1 MNQTIILSNKYMK
14 TLKLTTL
21 LIILLSTFSIAFSQ
35 PKKPVPAKPKPTAT
49 PVQTSG
55 NKFADYKI
63 SQKMSMG
70 EGMKIEQTTWSK
82 GVRTRSEQKF
92 VTDPNDENSAMMANM
107 MPNFIRIDQC
117 DLKQDVTISDK
128 KKAYFIDYDDWNGL
142 SPEQKIRRP
151 NQKIVIKGTATVS
164 SVVTDSGKRQTMFGL
179 QARWQKFVTSIVNS
193 ADSCDGKADLRVEE
207 EGWYVTLSLDQDNCK
222 VNIQG
227 STGGCR
233 PKTIMGKMQNPGFFL
248 EGTRKMFDNGKLTMT
263 STLET
268 TALSKATLDQALFEI
283 PTSYKEVDSE
293 QELMPNPGEM
303 MNMNATTEVGGRNE
317 DGERKM
323 KASNLKTV
331 AIDFFSGNAS
341 KVNQDELRSF
351 ISSKLS
357 ANGMSGF
364 AINSQSDL
372 LSGKFVNVVGVE
384 IKKIKESGGAKIG
397 GLFGKVTGND
407 SAAKLGESEVEI
419 VITIYGKD
427 GKSVVATA
435 NASEKMKG
443 SPNDAFKAA
452 IDKIIGGLLAK
463 IK

>member
-14 TLKLTTL
+14 TLKITTL
-21 LIILLSTFSIAFSQ
+21 LIIILSTFSIAFSQ
-35 PKKPVPAKPKPTAT
+35 PKKPVTTKPAAVKPTPT
-49 PVQTSG
+49 PPTQS
-55 NKFADYKI
+55 KFADYKI

-92 VTDPNDENSAMMANM
+92 VTDPNDENSAMMANI

-151 NQKIVIKGTATVS
+151 NQKVVIKGTATVS
-164 SVVTDSGKRQTMFGL
+164 AVVTDSGKRQTMFGL

-248 EGTRKMFDNGKLTMT
+248 EGTRKMYDNGKLTLT

-268 TALSKATLDQALFEI
+268 TALSKATLEQALFEI
-283 PTSYKEVDSE
+283 PKDYKEVDSE
-293 QELMPNPGEM
+293 SELMPGMGDM
-303 MNMNATTEVGGRNE
+303 MDTSAKTMIGDNE
-317 DGERKM
+317 KP
-323 KASNLKTV
+323 SNLKTV

-341 KVNQDELRSF
+341 KVNQDELRQY

-364 AINSQSDL
+364 AINSQADL
-372 LSGKFVNVVGVE
+372 AGGKFVNVIGVE

-397 GLFGKVTGND
+397 GLFGKVTGNSD
-407 SAAKLGESEVEI
+407 AAKIGESEVEI
-419 VITIYGKD
+419 IITIYGKD

>member
-1 MNQTIILSNKYMK
+1 MKKIISILIMTLAVGTVFGQT
-14 TLKLTTL
+14 
-21 LIILLSTFSIAFSQ
+21 
-35 PKKPVPAKPKPTAT
+35 KKPTPKPVATTTTAPT
-49 PVQTSG
+49 PKPIVTQ
-55 NKFADYKI
+55 NKFSDYKI

-70 EGMKIEQTTWSK
+70 EEMKIEQTTYAK
-82 GVRTRSEQKF
+82 GVRNRNEQKF
-92 VTDPNDENSAMMANM
+92 VVNPNDPNSAMMANM

-151 NQKIVIKGTATVS
+151 NRKVVIKGTSTVS
-164 SVVTDSGKRQTMFGL
+164 AVVTDSGKRQTMFGL
-179 QARWQKFVTSIVNS
+179 QARWQKFVTTIVNS
-193 ADSCDGKADLRVEE
+193 ADSCDGKADLRLEE
-207 EGWYVTLSLDQDNCK
+207 EGWYVTLSLNQENCI

-233 PKTIMGKMQNPGFFL
+233 PKIIMGKMQMPGFFL
-248 EGTRKMFDNGKLTMT
+248 EGTRKMYDNGKLTLT

-283 PTSYKEVDSE
+283 PASYKEVDSE

-303 MNMNATTEVGGRNE
+303 LNMNATTEVGGRNE
-317 DGERKM
+317 DGEREM
-323 KASNLKTV
+323 KASNQKTV

-341 KVNQDELRSF
+341 KVNQDELRSY
-351 ISSKLS
+351 ISGKLS

-364 AINSQSDL
+364 AINSQADL
-372 LSGKFVNVVGVE
+372 LSGKFVNVIGVE
-384 IKKIKESGGAKIG
+384 IKKVKESGGAKIG

-419 VITIYGKD
+419 IITIYGKD

-435 NASEKMKG
+435 NATEKMKG

-452 IDKIIGGLLAK
+452 IDKIIGGLIAK

>member
-1 MNQTIILSNKYMK
+1 MK

-21 LIILLSTFSIAFSQ
+21 LIIILSTISIGLSQ
-35 PKKPVPAKPKPTAT
+35 TKKPTPKPVAKPTAT
-49 PVQTSG
+49 PVQTTG
-55 NKFADYKI
+55 NKYADYKI
-63 SQKMSMG
+63 SQKISMG
-70 EGMKIEQTTWSK
+70 EGMKIEQTTYAK
-82 GVRTRSEQKF
+82 GVRTRSEQKV

-107 MPNFIRIDQC
+107 MPNFIRVDQC

-128 KKAYFIDYDDWNGL
+128 KKAYFIDYDDWSGL

-151 NQKIVIKGTATVS
+151 NQKVVIKGTATVS
-164 SVVTDSGKRQTMFGL
+164 AVVTDSGKRQTMFGL
-179 QARWQKFVTSIVNS
+179 QARWLKFVTSIVNS
-193 ADSCDGKADLRVEE
+193 ADSCDGKADIRMEE

-227 STGGCR
+227 STGGCS
-233 PKTIMGKMQNPGFFL
+233 PKIIMGKMQIPGFFL
-248 EGTRKMFDNGKLTMT
+248 EGTRKMYDNGKLTMT

-268 TALSKATLDQALFEI
+268 TELSKATLDQALFEI
-283 PTSYKEVDSE
+283 PTDYKEVDSFM
-293 QELMPNPGEM
+293 ELVTGMGDM
-303 MNMNATTEVGGRNE
+303 MDTSAKTMIGDSE
-317 DGERKM
+317 

-341 KVNQDELRSF
+341 KVNQDELRSY

-364 AINSQSDL
+364 AINSQADL
-372 LSGKFVNVVGVE
+372 AGGKFVNVIGVE

-397 GLFGKVTGND
+397 GLFGKVTGNSD
-407 SAAKLGESEVEI
+407 AAKLGESEVEI
-419 VITIYGKD
+419 IITIYGKD